1 MKDIHDFQRR
11 MDYMNGVKGEQAE
24 KPKFREKLETDVA
37 KFLASGGKITEV
49 PAPEY
54 APRQPCKNPKPYPK
68 RPNPKPFR
76 NHKYNTLLREWL
88 TKVEGRARRLA
99 EISDYN
105 EVWLCQRR
113 IGYFQ
118 LLLADYEILRK
129 CVHGDIRH
137 LEIKKSSQ
145 RMRLL
150 VHGDIRHLEISSC
163 S

>member
-1 MKDIHDFQRR
+1 MKDLDIKNHGDK
-11 MDYMNGVKGEQAE
+11 DYDKDYIRKDRIEL
-24 KPKFREKLETDVA
+24 KRPLREKLETDVE
-37 KFLASGGKITEV
+37 KFLARGGKITEV

-54 APRQPCKNPKPYPK
+54 VPRQPCKNPKPYPS

-129 CVHGDIRH
+129 CMDRVEHDERLKNMVEKH
-137 LEIKKSSQ
+137 LGAKSEQ
-145 RMRLL
+145 
-150 VHGDIRHLEISSC
+150 EAQQEA
-163 S
+163 

>member
-1 MKDIHDFQRR
+1 MKDLDKKNHGDK
-11 MDYMNGVKGEQAE
+11 DYDKDYIRKDRIEL
-24 KPKFREKLETDVA
+24 KRPLREKLETDVE
-37 KFLASGGKITEV
+37 KFLASGGKVTEV

-54 APRQPCKNPKPYPK
+54 VPRQPCKNPKPYPK

-88 TKVEGRARRLA
+88 TKGEGRARRLA
-99 EISDYN
+99 EVSEFN

-129 CVHGDIRH
+129 CMDRVEHDEKLKNMVEKH
-137 LEIKKSSQ
+137 LGEKREQ
-145 RMRLL
+145 
-150 VHGDIRHLEISSC
+150 EAQ
-163 S
+163 